1 MAARLPPILAPAR
14 RGLFSLLLLNGMGQA
29 AMAVA
34 SAFLLKSGVDAFL
47 EPGSDATHA
56 SALRTG
62 ALLVASI
69 VCAALLRYRSF
80 VDAERL
86 GQSYVHDV
94 RVKLFRHVL
103 RNGRLQAGRKSN
115 GALLLRFAGDLTALR
130 NWASLGLGHLIVSGT
145 AIALSLSALALID
158 PVVAASI
165 AMALVAAVV
174 LSLLLGPRLQRQ
186 TLAARNQ
193 RGRLAALINDRIA
206 RIGVIEAFGQ
216 ERRESRKLAALSDEL
231 SRLLVDRARPAGA
244 LRAIAEGTG
253 GLATV
258 IALIAGGLQV
268 AGGQAG
274 AGSIVAAMAVAGI
287 LASRLQDLGRVNEY
301 WNTAQVAREKQL
313 ELLRVRSQSRKQR
326 RQQSEA
332 LVFGRGRLELK
343 DVALSPLFSHLNL
356 RVGAGERIG
365 IIGANGSGKSTLLR
379 IAAGLTRIDSGAVL
393 LDGQDIS
400 RVKRSHLRAAFA
412 LVSDDVRLLRGS
424 LKLNLT
430 YGARQTTDDELVAM
444 VRKCGLDGLAT
455 RLGGLSTQLAEDG
468 AGLSSSEK
476 AQIGLARALLI
487 QPRVLLLDEADGY
500 LDELARARMNRALA
514 DFSGTVIFAT
524 REAVERPSWNK
535 TYRLVGGHLEAGV
548 TFAPLPVDS
557 PALG

>member
-14 RGLFSLLLLNGMGQA
+14 RGLFSMLVLNGIGQA

-34 SAFLLKSGVDAFL
+34 SAFLFKSGVDAML
-47 EPGSDATHA
+47 SPGRATSLPDAIG
-56 SALRTG
+56 TG
-62 ALLVASI
+62 SLLVAAI
-69 VCAALLRYRSF
+69 LVGAALRYRSL

-86 GQSYVHDV
+86 GQSYVHDI

-103 RNGRLQAGRKSN
+103 RNGRASEGRKSN

-145 AIALSLSALALID
+145 TIVLSLAALALID
-158 PVVAASI
+158 ATVAASI
-165 AMALVAAVV
+165 AAALSLGIGV
-174 LSLLLGPRLQRQ
+174 SLLLGPRLQRQ
-186 TLAARNQ
+186 TLAARNH

-216 ERRESRKLAALSDEL
+216 ERRETRRLAALSSEL
-231 SRLLVDRARPAGA
+231 SRLLVDRAKPAGA
-244 LRAIAEGTG
+244 LRAIAEAAG

-258 IALIAGGLQV
+258 IALVAGGLQV
-268 AGGQAG
+268 AGGAASAG
-274 AGSIVAAMAVAGI
+274 TVVAAMAVAGI

-301 WNTAQVAREKQL
+301 WNAAAVAREKQL
-313 ELLRVRSQSRKQR
+313 ELLRVRTRSRKQR
-326 RQQSEA
+326 KHQRET
-332 LVFGRGRLELK
+332 LEFGKGRLELK
-343 DVALSPLFSHLNL
+343 DVTLSPLFNHLNL
-356 RVGAGERIG
+356 RVGPGERVG
-365 IIGANGSGKSTLLR
+365 IIGANGSGKSTLLQ
-379 IAAGLTRIDSGAVL
+379 IVAGLTSVDSGVVL

-400 RVKRSHLRAAFA
+400 RVKRNHLRAAFS

-430 YGARQTTDDELVAM
+430 YGARHVTDDEVVAM
-444 VRKCGLDGLAT
+444 VRKCGLEGLVI
-455 RLGGLSTQLAEDG
+455 RLGGLSTRLAEDG

-514 DFSGTVIFAT
+514 DFHGTVIFAT
-524 REAVERPSWNK
+524 REATERPSWNK
-535 TYRLVGGHLEAGV
+535 TYRLAGGHLESGV
-548 TFAPLPVDS
+548 TFAPVPVES
-557 PALG
+557 PAPR

>member
-1 MAARLPPILAPAR
+1 MAAKLPPILAPAR
-14 RGLFSLLLLNGMGQA
+14 RGLFSLLVLNGIGQA

-34 SAFLLKSGVDAFL
+34 SAFLFKSGVDAFL
-47 EPGSDATHA
+47 DPGSQPQTGN
-56 SALRTG
+56 ALITG
-62 ALLVASI
+62 GLLVAAI
-69 VCAALLRYRSF
+69 VVGAALRYRSF

-103 RNGRLQAGRKSN
+103 RNGSSRDGRKSN

-130 NWASLGLGHLIVSGT
+130 NWASLGLGQLVVSGT
-145 AIALSLSALALID
+145 AIGLSLAALALID
-158 PVVAASI
+158 ATVAASI
-165 AMALVAAVV
+165 AAALAAAIGI
-174 LSLLLGPRLQRQ
+174 SLLLSPHLQRQ
-186 TLAARNQ
+186 TFAARNH

-216 ERRESRKLAALSDEL
+216 ERRETRKLATLSNEL
-231 SRLLVDRARPAGA
+231 SRLLVDRAKPAGA
-244 LRAIAEGTG
+244 LRAIAEAAG

-258 IALIAGGLQV
+258 IALVAGGVQIAGGM
-268 AGGQAG
+268 AS
-274 AGSIVAAMAVAGI
+274 AGSVVAAMAVAGI

-301 WNTAQVAREKQL
+301 WNAAVVAREKQL
-313 ELLRVRSQSRKQR
+313 ELLRVRSHSRKQR
-326 RQQSEA
+326 KHQRDA
-332 LVFGRGRLELK
+332 LEFGKGRLELK
-343 DVALSPLFSHLNL
+343 EVVLSPLFNHLNL
-356 RVGAGERIG
+356 RVGAGERVG

-379 IAAGLTRIDSGAVL
+379 IAAGLTNIDSGAVL
-393 LDGQDIS
+393 LDGQDIA
-400 RVKRSHLRAAFA
+400 RVKRNHLRAAFA

-430 YGARQTTDDELVAM
+430 YGARHVTADELVAT
-444 VRKCGLDGLAT
+444 VRKCGLESLVIRLGGLAT
-455 RLGGLSTQLAEDG
+455 RLAEDG

-514 DFSGTVIFAT
+514 DFHGTVIFAT
-524 REAVERPSWNK
+524 REAVERPSWNM
-535 TYRLVGGHLEAGV
+535 TYRLVNGHLESGV
-548 TFAPLPVDS
+548 TFAPAPVDS
-557 PALG
+557 PAPR